1 MNETQS
7 QAFLQDP
14 KLSVISW
21 RGSLRSDCLNFRH
34 ELFASLL
41 MCPNL
46 IPQLKTW
53 ASLCPESK
61 TPNFRF
67 LPYWFHLLVKWLEA
81 RVWPCSSKSPFQ
93 AWSPVQR
100 HRIWESQNPK
110 APFILWSQ
118 SVCLLRNL
126 IPSVGFPL
134 QTSHQDHTSYCCGHW
149 AKPLTR
155 QADQSL
161 FRGWR

>member
-1 MNETQS
+1 MSTILSGILLDTRRYTMNETQS

-67 LPYWFHLLVKWLEA
+67 LLKGSILIP
-81 RVWPCSSKSPFQ
+81 SSSQVTRGKSPFQ

-100 HRIWESQNPK
+100 HRIWESK
-110 APFILWSQ
+110 GTIHSVI
-118 SVCLLRNL
+118 SVCLLAEKPHPLCWVPIANL
-126 IPSVGFPL
+126 SSGP
-134 QTSHQDHTSYCCGHW
+134 HQLLPWTLG
-149 AKPLTR
+149 
-155 QADQSL
+155 
-161 FRGWR
+161 